1 MAWILLI
8 EDEESLGMLYQ
19 LELEEEGHDVT
30 LARDAGEAVI
40 HIARQMPD
48 LLIVDIGLAHGPDG
62 LQIMSRLLEKQPDL
76 PVIINT
82 AYSHHR
88 DSAASQKADAYLV
101 KSSDLTELKR
111 TVAQVLEKHC
121 KT

>member
-1 MAWILLI
+1 MAWILII
-8 EDEESLGMLYQ
+8 EDEGPLGTLYR
-19 LELEEEGHDVT
+19 LELEDEGHDVT
-30 LARDAGEAVI
+30 LARDADEAVLQM
-40 HIARQMPD
+40 ARHVPD

-62 LQIMSRLLEKQPDL
+62 LQVMSRLLEQAPEL

-88 DSAASQKADAYLV
+88 ESAASWKADAYLV

-111 TVAQVLEKHC
+111 TVAEVLEKHG
-121 KT
+121 KA